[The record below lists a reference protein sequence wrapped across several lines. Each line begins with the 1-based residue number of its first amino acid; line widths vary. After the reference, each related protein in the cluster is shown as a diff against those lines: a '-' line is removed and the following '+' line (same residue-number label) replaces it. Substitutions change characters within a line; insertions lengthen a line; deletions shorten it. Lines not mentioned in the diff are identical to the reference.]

1 MTQKVNGDTVF
12 VPCPQCVGNIVARP
26 GCRDEICPTCGGAG
40 VCPERTAWEFQH
52 GEVRA
57 VMQRSIQ

>member
-1 MTQKVNGDTVF
+1 MTQKVNGDTLF
-12 VPCPQCVGNIVARP
+12 VPCPQCIGFFNKRL
-26 GCRDEICPTCGGAG
+26 DEICPTCGGAG